1 MTPGLRNRGFTL
13 IEAAIVMVA
22 IGILLVAV
30 LQGQQLVDS
39 ARYKSLKSDID
50 DYRTAFNSFQQ
61 RYDALPGDFA
71 NAENRLG
78 LAAGANGN
86 GNGVID
92 GGPDCDTD
100 GEEACRSWQH
110 LRAARLISGD
120 DSDSTTNAPPQHAF
134 QGLISAFFS
143 GTDGN
148 GEFGHKL
155 LLQNIP
161 TEFAIRLDEELDDG
175 IHDAG
180 SISCLA
186 GTGCDGPGDWPD
198 VDTGAR
204 VSVVYAL

>member
-1 MTPGLRNRGFTL
+1 MTRRFHAGGFTL

-22 IGILLVAV
+22 IGILIVAV

-39 ARYKSLKSDID
+39 ARYKALKSDVD
-50 DYRTAFNSFQQ
+50 DYRSAFNSFQQ

-71 NAENRLG
+71 NAEDRLG
-78 LAAGANGN
+78 LAAGANGD

-92 GGPDCDTD
+92 GGPDCDTN

-120 DSDSTTNAPPQHAF
+120 DSDSTTGAPPDHAF
-134 QGLISAFFS
+134 QGVVSAFFT

-155 LLQNIP
+155 LLQEIP

-175 IHDAG
+175 IYNAG
-180 SISCLA
+180 SVSCLA
-186 GTGCDGPGDWPD
+186 GGACDSPGDWPA
-198 VDTGAR
+198 VSTGAR
-204 VSVVYAL
+204 VDVVYAF